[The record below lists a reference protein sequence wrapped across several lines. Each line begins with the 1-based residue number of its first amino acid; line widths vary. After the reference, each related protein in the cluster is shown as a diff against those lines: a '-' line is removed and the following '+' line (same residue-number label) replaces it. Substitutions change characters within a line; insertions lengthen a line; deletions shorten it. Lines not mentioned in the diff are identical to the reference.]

1 MKKRA
6 KARFFFVRRGPKSR
20 FFIAWMPPRILR
32 RPCENP
38 GMTPLRPLAV
48 FVACALGLPL
58 AHAQDTDDAEELDR
72 IEVTGHPRPLP
83 PMPGAIARI
92 GAESLREGQRQ
103 VNLSEALQR
112 VPGFTA
118 LDRNNYAQDLQ
129 IQTRG
134 FGARSTFGI
143 RGVRLIVDG
152 IPSSGADGQGQA
164 ASFPLSSLDRI
175 EVLRGPLALRHGS
188 APGGV
193 VIGSSEAP
201 LDDGLGV
208 DLWAGDDGARRA
220 NLQIDG
226 RSRDLRFRWRAQ
238 AGTFATDGLRPQ
250 SAARRHHA
258 NALGQWQLGERDR
271 LRLVFNGLHQ
281 PLSEDPLGLTAAAFA
296 DDPDGTDPAARRF
309 DTRKTVD
316 ERQFGARWT
325 RQLASR
331 GETGLSAYRSDRRV
345 EQFLAL
351 PPAAQSAPGSAGGVI
366 DLSRVS
372 DGVEWHYALRGPRG
386 RLDVA
391 IEAARLDEARR
402 GYENFVGTQ
411 VGVRGRLRR
420 DERNRV
426 DSLDAAVVGSLD
438 LGHGVD
444 LLGGVRGARQRIDS
458 QDRFLA
464 NGDDS
469 GARRDGRMAWS
480 LGVEWDY
487 SVPGTLHVH
496 IGEHAET
503 PTLNE
508 LAYRADGSAGLNR
521 ELDASRARSV
531 EAGWRWRGER
541 GEFSLAAYR
550 IDTRDEIVPALNRG
564 GRASFANAGA
574 TRREGVEIGAWMPFG
589 DRWAATV
596 AASWVDARFED
607 AFSFVVQNETRAVPA
622 GKRMPGIP
630 RADLFAELAW
640 RAPGGR
646 WSSAVEARAV
656 GRIAVDDRNTDDA
669 AGHARFAWR
678 INGTFGDSW
687 HAFLRVDNLFDR
699 RAVGSVIVNEAN
711 GRFFE
716 PAAGRSV
723 TLGIGWRR

>member
-1 MKKRA
+1 MTPSRPIA
-6 KARFFFVRRGPKSR
+6 PFFVL
-20 FFIAWMPPRILR
+20 FFAL
-32 RPCENP
+32 
-38 GMTPLRPLAV
+38 LL
-48 FVACALGLPL
+48 ACACRAPS
-58 AHAQDTDDAEELDR
+58 AHAQDTDDAKELDR
-72 IEVTGHPRPLP
+72 IEVIGQPRPKP
-83 PMPGAIARI
+83 PPPGAVARI
-92 GAESLREGQRQ
+92 GAETLREGQRQ

-129 IQTRG
+129 VQTRG

-143 RGVRLIVDG
+143 RGVRLVVDG

-188 APGGV
+188 APGGAI
-193 VIGSSEAP
+193 IGSSEAP
-201 LDDGLGV
+201 LDDAV
-208 DLWAGDDGARRA
+208 DIDLWGSDDGGRRA
-220 NLQIDG
+220 NLQVDG
-226 RSRDLRFRWRAQ
+226 RSRDLAVRWRAQ

-258 NALGQWQLGERDR
+258 NALAEWRLGERDR

-309 DTRKTVD
+309 DTRKIVD
-316 ERQFGARWT
+316 DRQFGATWT
-325 RQLASR
+325 RTLASHGAR
-331 GETGLSAYRSDRRV
+331 GGTTGVSAYRSDRRV

-351 PPAAQSAPGSAGGVI
+351 PPGAQSATGSAGGVI
-366 DLSRVS
+366 DLQRVS
-372 DGVEWHYALRGPRG
+372 DGVEWHYALQGARG
-386 RLDVA
+386 RLQVA

-426 DSLDAAVVGSLD
+426 DSLDAAVVGALD
-438 LGHGVD
+438 LAHGVD
-444 LLGGVRGARQRIDS
+444 LLGGVRGSRQRIDS
-458 QDRFLA
+458 RDRFLA

-469 GARRDGRMAWS
+469 GARSDARLAWS
-480 LGVEWDY
+480 LGVEWAY
-487 SVPGTLHVH
+487 SVPGTLYAHV
-496 IGEHAET
+496 GEQGET

-508 LAYRADGSAGLNR
+508 LAYREDGSAGLNVD
-521 ELDASRARSV
+521 LDASRARSI

-541 GEFSLAAYR
+541 GEFSVAAYR
-550 IDTRDEIVPALNRG
+550 IDSRDEIVPALNRG

-574 TRREGVEIGAWMPFG
+574 TRREGIELGAWMPFG
-589 DRWAATV
+589 TGWTATL

-607 AFSFVVQNETRAVPA
+607 DFSFIVQNETRSVAA
-622 GKRMPGIP
+622 GNRMPGIP

-640 RAPGGR
+640 CAPEGR
-646 WSSAVEARAV
+646 WSTALEARAV

-669 AGHARFAWR
+669 PGHARVAWR
-678 INGTFGDSW
+678 LGSTFGDGW
-687 HAFLRVDNLFDR
+687 RAFLRVDNLFDR
-699 RAVGSVIVNEAN
+699 RHAGSVIVNEAN

-716 PAAGRSV
+716 PGAGRSV
-723 TLGIGWRR
+723 TMGIGWRR

>member
-1 MKKRA
+1 
-6 KARFFFVRRGPKSR
+6 
-20 FFIAWMPPRILR
+20 
-32 RPCENP
+32 
-38 GMTPLRPLAV
+38 MTSFHPLAMSL
-48 FVACALGLPL
+48 ACACCLPFAQ
-58 AHAQDTDDAEELDR
+58 AHAQDTDDATELDR
-72 IEVTGHPRPLP
+72 IEVVGSPRPKP
-83 PMPGAIARI
+83 PPPGAIARI
-92 GAESLREGQRQ
+92 DAPTLREGQRQ

-193 VIGSSEAP
+193 ILGSSEAP
-201 LDDGLGV
+201 IEGAVDL

-220 NLQIDG
+220 NLQVDG
-226 RSRDLRFRWRAQ
+226 RSRELRFRWRAQ

-250 SAARRHHA
+250 SATRRHHA
-258 NALGQWQLGERDR
+258 NALGEWQWGERDR
-271 LRLVFNGLHQ
+271 LRVVFNGLHQ

-296 DDPDGTDPAARRF
+296 DDPEGTDPAARRF

-316 ERQFGARWT
+316 DLQFGATWMRTLAAHGAT
-325 RQLASR
+325 R
-331 GETGLSAYRSDRRV
+331 GTTGLSAYRSDRRV
-345 EQFLAL
+345 EQSLAL
-351 PPAAQSAPGSAGGVI
+351 PATAQAAAGSAGGVI
-366 DLSRVS
+366 DLARVS
-372 DGVEWHYALRGPRG
+372 DGLEWHYALRGPRG
-386 RLDVA
+386 RLELA

-438 LGHGVD
+438 LAHGVD
-444 LLGGVRGARQRIDS
+444 LLGGVRASRQRIDS
-458 QDRFLA
+458 RDRFLA

-469 GARRDGRMAWS
+469 GARSDDRLAWS
-480 LGVEWDY
+480 LGIEWAY
-487 SVPGTLHVH
+487 SVPGTLYAHV
-496 IGEHAET
+496 GEQGEA

-521 ELDASRARSV
+521 DLDASRARSV

-541 GEFSLAAYR
+541 GEFSVAAYR
-550 IDTRDEIVPALNRG
+550 IDTLDEIVPALNRG

-574 TRREGVEIGAWMPFG
+574 TRREGVELGAWLPFG
-589 DRWAATV
+589 ERWTATL

-607 AFSFVVQNETRAVPA
+607 DFAFVVQNETRTVSA
-622 GKRMPGIP
+622 GNRMPGIP
-630 RADLFAELAW
+630 RTDLFAELAW
-640 RAPGGR
+640 HAPDAR
-646 WSSAVEARAV
+646 WSTALEARAV
-656 GRIAVDDRNTDDA
+656 GRIAVDDRNTDA
-669 AGHARFAWR
+669 APGHARFAWR
-678 INGTFGDSW
+678 LSGRFGDGW
-687 HAFLRVDNLFDR
+687 RAFLRVDNLFDR
-699 RAVGSVIVNEAN
+699 RHAGSVIVNEAN

-716 PAAGRSV
+716 PGAGRSV
-723 TLGIGWRR
+723 TVGIGWRR

>member
-1 MKKRA
+1 MML
-6 KARFFFVRRGPKSR
+6 
-20 FFIAWMPPRILR
+20 I
-32 RPCENP
+32 
-38 GMTPLRPLAV
+38 RPLALLV
-48 FVACALGLPL
+48 FSSLCMPCAL
-58 AHAQDTDDAEELDR
+58 AQDSAGMQELDR
-72 IEVTGHPRPLP
+72 IEVTGHPRPKP
-83 PMPGAIARI
+83 PLPGAIVRI
-92 GAESLREGQRQ
+92 GAETLREGQRQ

-118 LDRNNYAQDLQ
+118 LDRSNYAQDLQ

-201 LDDGLGV
+201 LDDGFGV

-220 NLQIDG
+220 NLQVDG

-258 NALGQWQLGERDR
+258 NALGEWQLGERDR

-281 PLSEDPLGLTAAAFA
+281 PLSEDPLGLTASMFA
-296 DDPDGTDPAARRF
+296 EDPEGTDPAARRF

-316 ERQFGARWT
+316 DLQFGAIWIRT
-325 RQLASR
+325 LAAR
-331 GETGLSAYRSDRRV
+331 GTTGVSAYRSDRRV

-366 DLSRVS
+366 DLQRVS

-386 RLDVA
+386 QMALSL
-391 IEAARLDEARR
+391 EAARLDEARR
-402 GYENFVGTQ
+402 GYENFVGAQ

-426 DSLDAAVVGSLD
+426 DSLEAAVVGSLE
-438 LGHGVD
+438 LPHGVD
-444 LLGGVRGARQRIDS
+444 LLGGVRAARQRIDS

-480 LGVEWDY
+480 LGVEWDF
-487 SVPGTLHVH
+487 SVPGTLYAHV
-496 IGEHAET
+496 GEHAET

-521 ELDASRARSV
+521 ALDASRARSV

-541 GEFSLAAYR
+541 GDFSVAAYR

-564 GRASFANAGA
+564 GRASFANAGV
-574 TRREGVEIGAWMPFG
+574 TRRDGIELGAWMPFG
-589 DRWAATV
+589 ERWTASV

-607 AFSFVVQNETRAVPA
+607 DFSFVVQGETRTVLA
-622 GKRMPGIP
+622 GNHMPGIP

-640 RAPGGR
+640 RTRGGR
-646 WSSAVEARAV
+646 WSTALEARAV

-669 AGHARFAWR
+669 PGHARFAWR
-678 INGTFGDSW
+678 VSGTLGDGW
-687 HAFLRVDNLFDR
+687 RTFLRVDNLFDR
-699 RAVGSVIVNEAN
+699 RHAGSVIVNEAN

-716 PAAGRSV
+716 SGAGRSV
-723 TLGIGWRR
+723 TVGIGWRR

>member
-1 MKKRA
+1 
-6 KARFFFVRRGPKSR
+6 
-20 FFIAWMPPRILR
+20 
-32 RPCENP
+32 
-38 GMTPLRPLAV
+38 MTLFRPLAV
-48 FVACALGLPL
+48 SLACACCLPFVQ
-58 AHAQDTDDAEELDR
+58 AHAQDTDDATELDR
-72 IEVTGHPRPLP
+72 IEVIGQPRPLP
-83 PMPGAIARI
+83 PVPGAVARI
-92 GAESLREGQRQ
+92 GADTLREAQRQ

-129 IQTRG
+129 IQARG

-143 RGVRLIVDG
+143 RGVRLVVDG

-193 VIGSSEAP
+193 ILGSSEAP
-201 LDDGLGV
+201 IEDAVDL

-220 NLQIDG
+220 NLQVDG
-226 RSRDLRFRWRAQ
+226 RSEDQRLGWRVQ
-238 AGTFATDGLRPQ
+238 AGSFATDGLRPQ

-258 NALGQWQLGERDR
+258 NALGEWRLGERDR
-271 LRLVFNGLHQ
+271 VRVVFNGLHQ

-296 DDPDGTDPAARRF
+296 DDPEGTDPAARRF

-316 ERQFGARWT
+316 DRQFGASWVRT
-325 RQLASR
+325 LASPGATR
-331 GETGLSAYRSDRRV
+331 GTTGVSAYRSDRRV

-366 DLSRVS
+366 DLRRVS
-372 DGVEWHYALRGPRG
+372 DGIEWHYAWRGPRG
-386 RLDVA
+386 RLEFA
-391 IEAARLDEARR
+391 LEAARLDEARR

-444 LLGGVRGARQRIDS
+444 LLGGVRAARQRIDS
-458 QDRFLA
+458 RDRFLA

-469 GARRDGRMAWS
+469 GARSDARLAWS
-480 LGVEWDY
+480 LGVEWAY
-487 SVPGTLHVH
+487 SVPGTLYAHV
-496 IGEHAET
+496 GEQGET

-521 ELDASRARSV
+521 DLDASRARSV

-541 GEFSLAAYR
+541 GQFSVAAYR

-564 GRASFANAGA
+564 GRASFANAGT
-574 TRREGVEIGAWMPFG
+574 TRREGIEVGAWLPFG
-589 DRWAATV
+589 ERWTATL
-596 AASWVDARFED
+596 AASWVDARFEED
-607 AFSFVVQNETRAVPA
+607 FAFVVQNETRSVSA
-622 GKRMPGIP
+622 GNRMPGIP

-640 RAPGGR
+640 RAAEGR
-646 WSSAVEARAV
+646 WSTALEARAV

-669 AGHARFAWR
+669 PGHARFAWR
-678 INGTFGDSW
+678 VSNTFGDGW
-687 HAFLRVDNLFDR
+687 RAFLRVDNLLDR
-699 RAVGSVIVNEAN
+699 RHAGSVIVNEAN

-716 PAAGRSV
+716 PGAGRSV
-723 TLGIGWRR
+723 TVGIGWRR

>member
-1 MKKRA
+1 
-6 KARFFFVRRGPKSR
+6 
-20 FFIAWMPPRILR
+20 
-32 RPCENP
+32 
-38 GMTPLRPLAV
+38 MTPIRTLAPLLLSV
-48 FVACALGLPL
+48 LCTPCAS
-58 AHAQDTDDAEELDR
+58 AQDTDDAKELDR
-72 IEVTGHPRPLP
+72 IEVTGHPRPAPSL
-83 PMPGAIARI
+83 PGAIARI
-92 GAESLREGQRQ
+92 DATTLREGQRQ

-129 IQTRG
+129 IQARG

-175 EVLRGPLALRHGS
+175 EVLRGPLALRHGA
-188 APGGV
+188 APGGAIV
-193 VIGSSEAP
+193 GSSEAP
-201 LDDGLGV
+201 YDDAVDIDLWGSDDGG
-208 DLWAGDDGARRA
+208 RRA
-220 NLQIDG
+220 NLQVDG

-238 AGTFATDGLRPQ
+238 AGSFATDGLRPQ

-258 NALGQWQLGERDR
+258 NALAEWQLGKRDR

-296 DDPDGTDPAARRF
+296 DDPEGTDPVARRF

-316 ERQFGARWT
+316 DRQFGASWT
-325 RQLASR
+325 RTLASR
-331 GETGLSAYRSDRRV
+331 GTMGMSAYRSERRV

-351 PPAAQSAPGSAGGVI
+351 PAAAQSAPGSAGGVI
-366 DLSRVS
+366 DLQRVS
-372 DGVEWHYALRGPRG
+372 DGVEWHRALRGPRG
-386 RLDVA
+386 RLEFA
-391 IEAARLDEARR
+391 LEAARLDEARR
-402 GYENFVGTQ
+402 GYENFVGAQ

-438 LGHGVD
+438 LGQGVD
-444 LLGGVRGARQRIDS
+444 LLGGVRSAWQRIDS
-458 QDRFLA
+458 RDRFLA

-469 GARRDGRMAWS
+469 GSRRDARLAWS
-480 LGVEWDY
+480 LGVEWAY
-487 SVPGTLHVH
+487 SVPGTLYAHV
-496 IGEHAET
+496 GEHAET

-508 LAYRADGSAGLNR
+508 LAYRADGSAGLNVD
-521 ELDASRARSV
+521 LDASRARSV

-541 GEFSLAAYR
+541 GQFSVAAYR
-550 IDTRDEIVPALNRG
+550 IDSRDEIVPALNRG

-574 TRREGVEIGAWMPFG
+574 TRREGIELGAWMPFG
-589 DRWAATV
+589 AGWTATL

-607 AFSFVVQNETRAVPA
+607 DFSFVVQNETRTVSA
-622 GKRMPGIP
+622 GNRMPGIP

-640 RAPGGR
+640 RAPEGR
-646 WSSAVEARAV
+646 WSTALEARAV

-669 AGHARFAWR
+669 PGHARFAWR
-678 INGTFGDSW
+678 LSSTFGDGW
-687 HAFLRVDNLFDR
+687 RAFLRVDNLFDR
-699 RAVGSVIVNEAN
+699 RHAGSVIVNEAN

-723 TLGIGWRR
+723 TFGIGWRR

>member
-1 MKKRA
+1 
-6 KARFFFVRRGPKSR
+6 
-20 FFIAWMPPRILR
+20 
-32 RPCENP
+32 
-38 GMTPLRPLAV
+38 MTSHRPLAV
-48 FVACALGLPL
+48 FVAFALGVPL
-58 AHAQDTDDAEELDR
+58 AHAQDSDDAKELDR
-72 IEVTGHPRPLP
+72 IEVTGHPRPVP
-83 PMPGAIARI
+83 SQPGAIARI
-92 GAESLREGQRQ
+92 DATTLREGQRQ

-201 LDDGLGV
+201 LDDGVGI
-208 DLWAGDDGARRA
+208 DLWAGDDGSRRA
-220 NLQIDG
+220 NMQVDG
-226 RSRDLRFRWRAQ
+226 LSRDLRFRWRAQ
-238 AGTFATDGLRPQ
+238 AGTFATDGVRPQ

-258 NALGQWQLGERDR
+258 NALGEWQLGERDR

-281 PLSEDPLGLTAAAFA
+281 PLSEDPLGLTATVFA
-296 DDPDGTDPAARRF
+296 NSPQSTDPAARRF

-316 ERQFGARWT
+316 DRQFGATWT
-325 RQLASR
+325 RTLASR
-331 GETGLSAYRSDRRV
+331 GTTGVSAYRSDRRV

-351 PPAAQSAPGSAGGVI
+351 PPAAQTAPGSAGGVI
-366 DLSRVS
+366 DLQRVS
-372 DGVEWHYALRGPRG
+372 DGVEWHYVLGGPRG
-386 RLDVA
+386 HVA
-391 IEAARLDEARR
+391 LSLEAARLDEVRR
-402 GYENFVGTQ
+402 GYENFVGAQ

-420 DERNRV
+420 DEHNRV

-438 LGHGVD
+438 LAHGLD
-444 LLGGVRGARQRIDS
+444 LLGGVRAARQRIDS
-458 QDRFLA
+458 HDRFLA

-469 GARRDGRMAWS
+469 GARRDGRVAWS
-480 LGVEWDY
+480 LGVEWGY
-487 SVPGTLHVH
+487 SVPGTLYAHV
-496 IGEHAET
+496 GEHAET

-521 ELDASRARSV
+521 ALDASRARSI

-541 GEFSLAAYR
+541 GEFSVAAYR
-550 IDTRDEIVPALNRG
+550 IDSRDEIVPALNRG

-574 TRREGVEIGAWMPFG
+574 TRRDGIEVGVSAWFSKH
-589 DRWAATV
+589 WQASV

-607 AFSFVVQNETRAVPA
+607 DFSFVVQGETRRVTA
-622 GKRMPGIP
+622 GNRMPGIP
-630 RADLFAELAW
+630 RADLFAELVW
-640 RAPGGR
+640 RAPDGR
-646 WSSAVEARAV
+646 WSTALEARAV
-656 GRIAVDDRNTDDA
+656 GRIAVDDRNTDDVP
-669 AGHARFAWR
+669 GHARFAWR
-678 INGTFGDSW
+678 VSGTLGGGW
-687 HAFLRVDNLFDR
+687 RAFLRVDNLFDR
-699 RAVGSVIVNEAN
+699 AHAGSVIVNEAN

-716 PAAGRSV
+716 PAAGRSL

>member
-1 MKKRA
+1 
-6 KARFFFVRRGPKSR
+6 
-20 FFIAWMPPRILR
+20 
-32 RPCENP
+32 
-38 GMTPLRPLAV
+38 MTAFRLLALSI
-48 FVACALGLPL
+48 ACACGMPL
-58 AHAQDTDDAEELDR
+58 AHAQDGTDVEELDR
-72 IEVTGHPRPLP
+72 IEVIGRPRPLP
-83 PMPGAIARI
+83 PVPGAVARI
-92 GAESLREGQRQ
+92 ATDTLREAQRQ

-129 IQTRG
+129 IQARG

-143 RGVRLIVDG
+143 RGVRLVVDG

-193 VIGSSEAP
+193 IIGSSEAP
-201 LDDGLGV
+201 IEDAV
-208 DLWAGDDGARRA
+208 DLDIWAGDDGARRA
-220 NLQIDG
+220 NLQVDG
-226 RSRDLRFRWRAQ
+226 RSEDQRRGWRVQ
-238 AGTFATDGLRPQ
+238 AGTFATEGLRPQ

-258 NALGQWQLGERDR
+258 NALGEWQLGEGDR

-296 DDPDGTDPAARRF
+296 NDPEGTDPAARRF

-316 ERQFGARWT
+316 DLQFGASWT
-325 RQLASR
+325 RRLALTGAR
-331 GETGLSAYRSDRRV
+331 GGTTGVSAYRSDRRV

-366 DLSRVS
+366 DLRRVS
-372 DGVEWHYALRGPRG
+372 DGIEWHYALRSTRG
-386 RLDVA
+386 RLEFA
-391 IEAARLDEARR
+391 LEAARLDEARR

-444 LLGGVRGARQRIDS
+444 LLGGVRAARQRTDS
-458 QDRFLA
+458 RDRFLG

-469 GARRDGRMAWS
+469 GARSDARLAWS
-480 LGVEWDY
+480 LGVEWAY
-487 SVPGTLHVH
+487 SVPGTLYAHV
-496 IGEHAET
+496 GEQGET

-521 ELDASRARSV
+521 DLDASRARSV

-541 GEFSLAAYR
+541 GEFSVAAYR

-564 GRASFANAGA
+564 GRASFANAGE
-574 TRREGVEIGAWMPFG
+574 TRREGIEVGAWLPFG
-589 DRWAATV
+589 ERWTATL
-596 AASWVDARFED
+596 AASWVDARFEED
-607 AFSFVVQNETRAVPA
+607 FAFVVQNETRRVSA
-622 GKRMPGIP
+622 GNRMPGIP
-630 RADLFAELAW
+630 RTDLFAELAW
-640 RAPGGR
+640 RAAEGR
-646 WSSAVEARAV
+646 WSTALEARAV

-669 AGHARFAWR
+669 PGHARFAWR
-678 INGTFGDSW
+678 VSGRFGDGW
-687 HAFLRVDNLFDR
+687 RAFLRVDNLFDR
-699 RAVGSVIVNEAN
+699 RHAGSVIVNEAN

-716 PAAGRSV
+716 PGTGRSV
-723 TLGIGWRR
+723 TVGIGWRR

>member
-1 MKKRA
+1 MTS
-6 KARFFFVRRGPKSR
+6 FPP
-20 FFIAWMPPRILR
+20 IALS
-32 RPCENP
+32 
-38 GMTPLRPLAV
+38 L
-48 FVACALGLPL
+48 ACACCLPFVHVQ
-58 AHAQDTDDAEELDR
+58 AHAQDRDDATELDR
-72 IEVTGHPRPLP
+72 IEVIGRPRPLP
-83 PMPGAIARI
+83 PVPGAVARI
-92 GAESLREGQRQ
+92 GADTLREAQRQ

-193 VIGSSEAP
+193 IIGSSEAP
-201 LDDGLGV
+201 LDDAV
-208 DLWAGDDGARRA
+208 DIDLWGSDDGGRRA
-220 NLQIDG
+220 NLQVDG
-226 RSRDLRFRWRAQ
+226 RSRDLRLRWRAQ
-238 AGTFATDGLRPQ
+238 AGSFATDGLRPQ

-258 NALGQWQLGERDR
+258 NALAEWQLGERDR

-296 DDPDGTDPAARRF
+296 DDPERTDPVARRF

-316 ERQFGARWT
+316 DRQFGASWT
-325 RQLASR
+325 RTLASR
-331 GETGLSAYRSDRRV
+331 GTMGVSAYRSERRV

-351 PPAAQSAPGSAGGVI
+351 PAAAQSAPGSAGGVI
-366 DLSRVS
+366 DLARVS
-372 DGVEWHYALRGPRG
+372 DGVEWHHAMRGARG
-386 RLDVA
+386 RLEFA
-391 IEAARLDEARR
+391 LEAARLDEARR

-426 DSLDAAVVGSLD
+426 DSLDAAVVGSTD
-438 LGHGVD
+438 LGQGVE
-444 LLGGVRGARQRIDS
+444 LLGGVRGAWQRIDS
-458 QDRFLA
+458 RDRFLA

-469 GARRDGRMAWS
+469 GSRRDARLAWS
-480 LGVEWDY
+480 LGVEWAY
-487 SVPGTLHVH
+487 STPGTLYAHV
-496 IGEHAET
+496 GEHAET

-521 ELDASRARSV
+521 DLDGSRARSI

-541 GEFSLAAYR
+541 GEFSVAAYR

-574 TRREGVEIGAWMPFG
+574 TRREGIELGAWVPIGAGWT
-589 DRWAATV
+589 ATL

-607 AFSFVVQNETRAVPA
+607 DFSFVVQNETRTVSA
-622 GKRMPGIP
+622 GNRMPGIP
-630 RADLFAELAW
+630 RTDLFAELAW
-640 RAPGGR
+640 RAAEGR
-646 WSSAVEARAV
+646 WSTALEARAV

-669 AGHARFAWR
+669 PGHARFAWR
-678 INGTFGDSW
+678 VSSSFADGWRT
-687 HAFLRVDNLFDR
+687 FLRVDNLFDR

-711 GRFFE
+711 GRYFE
-716 PAAGRSV
+716 PGSGRSV
-723 TLGIGWRR
+723 TVGIGWRR

>member
-1 MKKRA
+1 
-6 KARFFFVRRGPKSR
+6 
-20 FFIAWMPPRILR
+20 
-32 RPCENP
+32 
-38 GMTPLRPLAV
+38 MTPFHRLALSLCG
-48 FVACALGLPL
+48 AALLLPL
-58 AHAQDTDDAEELDR
+58 AYAQDNAGVEELDR
-72 IEVTGHPRPLP
+72 IEVIGQPRPKPPLP
-83 PMPGAIARI
+83 GTIARI
-92 GAESLREGQRQ
+92 GGETLREGQRQ
-103 VNLSEALQR
+103 LNLSEALQR

-118 LDRNNYAQDLQ
+118 LDRNNFAQDLQ

-143 RGVRLIVDG
+143 RGVRLVVDG

-175 EVLRGPLALRHGS
+175 EVLRGPLALRHGA
-188 APGGV
+188 APGGAI
-193 VIGSSEAP
+193 IGSSEAP
-201 LDDGLGV
+201 YDDAVDIDLWGSDDGG
-208 DLWAGDDGARRA
+208 RRA
-220 NLQIDG
+220 NLQVDG
-226 RSRDLRFRWRAQ
+226 RSRDLRLRWRAQ
-238 AGTFATDGLRPQ
+238 AGSFATDGLRPQ

-258 NALGQWQLGERDR
+258 NALAEWQLGERDR

-281 PLSEDPLGLTAAAFA
+281 PLSEDPLGLSAAAFA
-296 DDPDGTDPAARRF
+296 DDPEGTDPVARRF

-316 ERQFGARWT
+316 DRQVGASWT
-325 RQLASR
+325 RTLASR
-331 GETGLSAYRSDRRV
+331 GTMGVSAYRSERRV

-366 DLSRVS
+366 DLQRVS
-372 DGVEWHYALRGPRG
+372 DGVEWHRALRGPRG
-386 RLDVA
+386 RLEFVV
-391 IEAARLDEARR
+391 EAARLDEARR
-402 GYENFVGTQ
+402 GYENFVGAQ

-438 LGHGVD
+438 LGQGVD
-444 LLGGVRGARQRIDS
+444 LLGGVRSVWQRIDS
-458 QDRFLA
+458 RDRFLG

-469 GARRDGRMAWS
+469 GARRDARVAWS
-480 LGVEWDY
+480 LGVEWAY
-487 SVPGTLHVH
+487 SVPGTLYAHV
-496 IGEHAET
+496 GEHAET

-508 LAYRADGSAGLNR
+508 LAYRADGSAGLNVD
-521 ELDASRARSV
+521 LDASRARSV

-541 GEFSLAAYR
+541 GEFSVAAYR
-550 IDTRDEIVPALNRG
+550 IDSRDEIVPALNRG

-574 TRREGVEIGAWMPFG
+574 TRREGIELGAWMPFG
-589 DRWAATV
+589 AGWTATL

-607 AFSFVVQNETRAVPA
+607 DFSFVVQNETRTVSA
-622 GKRMPGIP
+622 GNRMPGIP

-640 RAPGGR
+640 RAPEGR
-646 WSSAVEARAV
+646 WSTALEARAV

-669 AGHARFAWR
+669 PGHARFAWR
-678 INGTFGDSW
+678 LSSTFGDGW
-687 HAFLRVDNLFDR
+687 RALLRVDNLLDR
-699 RAVGSVIVNEAN
+699 RHAGSVIVNEAN

>member
-1 MKKRA
+1 MTL
-6 KARFFFVRRGPKSR
+6 VRLLALL
-20 FFIAWMPPRILR
+20 IA
-32 RPCENP
+32 C
-38 GMTPLRPLAV
+38 TS
-48 FVACALGLPL
+48 GLPI
-58 AHAQDTDDAEELDR
+58 AHAQDSADVEELDR
-72 IEVTGHPRPLP
+72 IEVTGSPRPKP
-83 PMPGAIARI
+83 PPPGAIARI
-92 GAESLREGQRQ
+92 DALTLREGQRQ

-143 RGVRLIVDG
+143 RGVRLVVDG

-193 VIGSSEAP
+193 ILGSSEAP
-201 LDDGLGV
+201 IEDSV
-208 DLWAGDDGARRA
+208 DLDIWAGDDGARRA
-220 NLQIDG
+220 NLRVDG
-226 RSRDLRFRWRAQ
+226 RSRELRFRWRAQ

-250 SAARRHHA
+250 SATRRHHV
-258 NALGQWQLGERDR
+258 NALGEWQLGERDR
-271 LRLVFNGLHQ
+271 LRVVFNGLHQ

-296 DDPDGTDPAARRF
+296 DDPGGTDPAARRF
-309 DTRKTVD
+309 DTRKTVED
-316 ERQFGARWT
+316 LQLGATWMRT
-325 RQLASR
+325 LASH
-331 GETGLSAYRSDRRV
+331 GATGGTTGLSAYRSDRRV

-366 DLSRVS
+366 DLRRVS
-372 DGVEWHYALRGPRG
+372 DGIEWHYALRGPRG
-386 RLDVA
+386 RLEFA
-391 IEAARLDEARR
+391 LEAARLDEARR

-438 LGHGVD
+438 LAHGVD
-444 LLGGVRGARQRIDS
+444 LLGGVRASRQRIDS
-458 QDRFLA
+458 RDRFLG

-469 GARRDGRMAWS
+469 GTRSDDRLAWS
-480 LGVEWDY
+480 LGIEWAY
-487 SVPGTLHVH
+487 SVPGTLYAHV
-496 IGEHAET
+496 GEQGEA

-521 ELDASRARSV
+521 DLDASRARSV

-541 GEFSLAAYR
+541 GEFSVAAYR

-574 TRREGVEIGAWMPFG
+574 TRREGIELGAWLPLGEQWTASF
-589 DRWAATV
+589 
-596 AASWVDARFED
+596 AASRVDARFED
-607 AFSFVVQNETRAVPA
+607 DFAFVVQNETRRVSADN
-622 GKRMPGIP
+622 RMPGIP
-630 RADLFAELAW
+630 RTDLFAELAW
-640 RAPGGR
+640 RTPDGR
-646 WSSAVEARAV
+646 WSTALEARAV

-669 AGHARFAWR
+669 VGHARFAWR
-678 INGTFGDSW
+678 LSGSFSDGW
-687 HAFLRVDNLFDR
+687 RAFLRVDNLFDR
-699 RAVGSVIVNEAN
+699 RHAGSVIVNEAN

-716 PAAGRSV
+716 PGAGRSL
-723 TLGIGWRR
+723 TMGIGWRR

>member
-1 MKKRA
+1 
-6 KARFFFVRRGPKSR
+6 
-20 FFIAWMPPRILR
+20 
-32 RPCENP
+32 
-38 GMTPLRPLAV
+38 MTLLRPLAV
-48 FVACALGLPL
+48 SLACACCLPFAQ
-58 AHAQDTDDAEELDR
+58 AHAQDADDATELDR
-72 IEVTGHPRPLP
+72 IEVIGSPRPKP
-83 PMPGAIARI
+83 PPPGAIARI
-92 GAESLREGQRQ
+92 DALTLREGQRQ

-175 EVLRGPLALRHGS
+175 EVLRGPLALRRGS

-193 VIGSSEAP
+193 ILGSSEAP
-201 LDDGLGV
+201 IADAV
-208 DLWAGDDGARRA
+208 DLDVWAGDDGARRA
-220 NLQIDG
+220 NLQVDG
-226 RSRDLRFRWRAQ
+226 RSRELRFRWRAQ
-238 AGTFATDGLRPQ
+238 AGSFATDGLRPQ

-258 NALGQWQLGERDR
+258 NALGEWQLGERDR
-271 LRLVFNGLHQ
+271 LRVVFNGLHQ

-296 DDPDGTDPAARRF
+296 DDPEGTDPAARRF

-316 ERQFGARWT
+316 DLQFGASWT
-325 RQLASR
+325 HRLAS
-331 GETGLSAYRSDRRV
+331 TGARSGTTGVSAYRSDRRV

-366 DLSRVS
+366 DLQRVS
-372 DGVEWHYALRGPRG
+372 DGIEWHYALRGPRG
-386 RLDVA
+386 RLEFA
-391 IEAARLDEARR
+391 LEAARLDEARR

-438 LGHGVD
+438 LAHGVD
-444 LLGGVRGARQRIDS
+444 LLGGVRASRQRIDS
-458 QDRFLA
+458 RDRFLG

-469 GARRDGRMAWS
+469 GARSDARLAWS
-480 LGVEWDY
+480 LGVEWAH
-487 SVPGTLHVH
+487 SVPGTLYAHV
-496 IGEHAET
+496 GEQGEA

-521 ELDASRARSV
+521 DLDASRARSV

-541 GEFSLAAYR
+541 GEFSVAAYR

-574 TRREGVEIGAWMPFG
+574 TRREGIELGAWLPFG
-589 DRWAATV
+589 ERWTATL

-607 AFSFVVQNETRAVPA
+607 DFAFVVQNEARTVSA
-622 GKRMPGIP
+622 GNRMPGIP
-630 RADLFAELAW
+630 STDLFAELAW
-640 RAPGGR
+640 HAPDAR
-646 WSSAVEARAV
+646 WSTALEARAV

-669 AGHARFAWR
+669 PGHARFAWR
-678 INGTFGDSW
+678 ASSSFGDGW
-687 HAFLRVDNLFDR
+687 RAFLRVDNLFDR
-699 RAVGSVIVNEAN
+699 RHAGSVIVNEAN

-716 PAAGRSV
+716 PGAGRSV
-723 TLGIGWRR
+723 TVGIGWRH